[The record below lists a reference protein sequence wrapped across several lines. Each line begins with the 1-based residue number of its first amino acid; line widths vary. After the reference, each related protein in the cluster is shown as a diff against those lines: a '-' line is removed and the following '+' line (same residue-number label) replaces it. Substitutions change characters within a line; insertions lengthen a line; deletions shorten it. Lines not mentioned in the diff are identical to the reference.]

1 MIDRNDPVESALPSE
16 LVPRS
21 KAHRSTP
28 LEALP
33 AHDEFSTSTRVLETT
48 SILTALV
55 LLILLMVRCLPLIM
69 SHPASLLVW
78 ILGVVAADFGSGMI
92 HWFADTW
99 GHETMP
105 ILGRR
110 LLRPFRVHHLN
121 PDDFLRR
128 DFIDCNGDVALLQI
142 PILALALFL
151 MDRVSWGGALGT
163 FCMGLCGVG
172 MFTNQFHQW
181 AHQRS
186 PAPIIRWLQ
195 RRGVVLSPAQHRL
208 HHRQPHQQAYCIT
221 TGWCN
226 TPLEKIGFFS
236 RLERLITR
244 FTGRQPRADYLEF
257 ISRHPVGHRRRCRG
271 RVNLDGTYL
280 APNGQEAG

>member
-1 MIDRNDPVESALPSE
+1 MIDRNDPVESTPPSE
-16 LVPRS
+16 PFPRS
-21 KAHRSTP
+21 KAHRFTP

-48 SILTALV
+48 SIVAALV

-69 SHPASLLVW
+69 SDPASLLVW
-78 ILGVVAADFGSGMI
+78 MLGVIAADFGSGMI

-121 PDDFLRR
+121 PGDFLRR

-151 MDRVSWGGALGT
+151 MDRVSWGGTLGI
-163 FCMGLCGVG
+163 FCVGLCGVG
-172 MFTNQFHQW
+172 MGASTFACSHHSMAATPGCCLEPG
-181 AHQRS
+181 S
-186 PAPIIRWLQ
+186 APSAPPPTASTGLLHHHRMVQ
-195 RRGVVLSPAQHRL
+195 HAPREDRVFLSP
-208 HHRQPHQQAYCIT
+208 
-221 TGWCN
+221 
-226 TPLEKIGFFS
+226 
-236 RLERLITR
+236 
-244 FTGRQPRADYLEF
+244 
-257 ISRHPVGHRRRCRG
+257 
-271 RVNLDGTYL
+271 
-280 APNGQEAG
+280 

>member
-1 MIDRNDPVESALPSE
+1 MMDRRDPVESAPRTE
-16 LVPRS
+16 PCPRS
-21 KAHRSTP
+21 RAHRSTP
-28 LEALP
+28 PEALP

-48 SILTALV
+48 SIAAALL
-55 LLILLMVRCLPLIM
+55 LLILLMVRCLPWIV
-69 SHPASLLVW
+69 SHPANLLGW
-78 ILGVVAADFGSGMI
+78 ILGVVAADFGSGLI

-128 DFIDCNGDVALLQI
+128 DFIDCNGDVALLQV
-142 PILALALFL
+142 PILALAFFL
-151 MDRVSWGGALGT
+151 MERVAWGGALGT
-163 FCMGLCGVG
+163 FCLGLCGVG

-195 RRGVVLSPAQHRL
+195 RRGVVLSRAQHRL

-226 TPLEKIGFFS
+226 TPLERIRFFP
-236 RLERLITR
+236 RLERLVTR
-244 FTGRQPRADYLEF
+244 LTGRQPRADYLEF
-257 ISRHPVGHRRRCRG
+257 ISRHRKRG
-271 RVNLDGTYL
+271 QGTISDG
-280 APNGQEAG
+280 